1 MPMHDYQCSV
11 CSRRTEELFRAQDTV
26 TDTIDCE
33 YCGEEAS
40 KVISPHADMNR
51 MWAGQAGTGGG
62 VNGYFDRG
70 LGCRVHS
77 EFEADKI
84 AESRGLVRESDYA
97 KHFTED
103 FTEKRK
109 AEVAEQDKV
118 NQRYT
123 DNVKKFG
130 GDKVKAVTE
139 TFKAKDCLSG
149 DTVTGY

>member
-1 MPMHDYQCSV
+1 MHDYQCSV

-40 KVISPHADMNR
+40 KVISPPADMNR